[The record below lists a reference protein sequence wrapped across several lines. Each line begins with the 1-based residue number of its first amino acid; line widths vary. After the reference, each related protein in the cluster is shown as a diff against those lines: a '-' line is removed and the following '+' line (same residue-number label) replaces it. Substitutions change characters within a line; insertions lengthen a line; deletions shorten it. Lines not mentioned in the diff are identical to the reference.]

1 MLRSYFA
8 SLPSVASRQSWLYP
22 GLLLLLVLLT
32 GCSKPQELSRAGRG
46 LAAPIDRTNPAR
58 QLARE
63 HSIVIDTAPDRIAT
77 VYAAGLDA
85 CRNAA
90 SGVCTLLA
98 SNIDRGA
105 DARATMT
112 FRARPDVIPALVA
125 ALGNGAE
132 LVRQSTAVE
141 DLTGPIA
148 DTTRRQAMLADY
160 RKRLEDLRR
169 RAGDDIDALI
179 KVNRELAEVQT
190 GLEEADGKRAAL
202 AQRVDTDIL
211 NVSIRSERHRPF
223 WSPIAQALE
232 DFGGNLAQ
240 GISTAISGLAYL
252 IPWLL
257 MLVAVGW
264 AMLRLWRRRSAKKLQ
279 NAPDKRST

>member
-1 MLRSYFA
+1 MLRSYVV
-8 SLPSVASRQSWLYP
+8 SLPSVVSRQSWLYP
-22 GLLLLLVLLT
+22 GLLLLLVLLA
-32 GCSKPQELSRAGRG
+32 GCSKPQELSRSGRG
-46 LAAPIDRTNPAR
+46 LADPIDRANPVR
-58 QLARE
+58 QLAHE

-77 VYAAGLDA
+77 VYAAGLEA

-90 SGVCTLLA
+90 AGACTLLA
-98 SNIDRGA
+98 SSIDRGA

-125 ALGNGAE
+125 ALGKGAE

-141 DLTGPIA
+141 DLSGPIA
-148 DTTRRQAMLADY
+148 DNARRQAMLADY
-160 RKRLEDLRR
+160 RKRLEDLRS

-190 GLEEADGKRAAL
+190 GLEDADGKRAAL

-211 NVSIRSERHRPF
+211 NVAIRSERHRPF

-240 GISTAISGLAYL
+240 GISSAISGLAYL
-252 IPWLL
+252 MPWLL

-264 AMLRLWRRRSAKKLQ
+264 AMLRLWRWRSVRR
-279 NAPDKRST
+279 NARL